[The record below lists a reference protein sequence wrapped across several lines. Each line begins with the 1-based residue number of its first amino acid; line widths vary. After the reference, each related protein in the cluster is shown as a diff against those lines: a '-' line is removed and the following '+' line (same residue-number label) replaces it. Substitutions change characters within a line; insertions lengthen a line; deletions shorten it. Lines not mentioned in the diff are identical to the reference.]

1 MAASAAMVPTS
12 KGIVSAAMMV
22 PTSKEISPGVF
33 MPYINLGGVHT
44 HPSNYSAWLDLG
56 GVGLDTAL
64 MYGDDVQ
71 LHVGDA
77 IAAHGRPDTLFVTT
91 KVPCCPEGTLNTS
104 WCAWYDSEYAD
115 LDAGTR
121 GDIDLRLLG
130 LDKVDLMLLHWPC
143 NTMEQTIATYRA
155 LEDFQL
161 AGKATNIGISNFNS
175 TAIKALYAAGL
186 RVPPV
191 VNQCGFS
198 IAGHSR
204 PDAGRDFETLAECK
218 RRNITYSAYSPL
230 GGLSHVDVL
239 HDPRVLQV
247 AAHHQKSAAQ
257 VALRWVTQQE
267 VVAVTAS
274 TNIEHLESDL
284 QVFDF
289 SLTGAEMD
297 LLAKV

>member
-1 MAASAAMVPTS
+1 MFAIVASAAMVA
-12 KGIVSAAMMV
+12 SAATV

-130 LDKVDLMLLHWPC
+130 VDKVDLMLLHWPC
-143 NTMEQTIATYRA
+143 QTMEQTIATYRA

-230 GGLSHVDVL
+230 GGLSKIPVL
-239 HDPRVLQV
+239 SNPTVKAV
-247 AAHHQKSAAQ
+247 AAAHNKSTAQ

-267 VVAVTAS
+267 VTAVTAS
-274 TNIEHLESDL
+274 DNVDHLKGDL
-284 QVFDF
+284 DIFDF
-289 SLTGAEMD
+289 TLTDDEMKE
-297 LLAKV
+297 LSAL